1 MDFSR
6 GGDLIVLPISNYFR
20 LFSFVSSR
28 DLFDTV
34 RASVGTLINKSGV
47 KMTQNAPEQMFLLG
61 TYCSCLLLPVYYTL
75 TLHLQ
80 RANTFP
86 NRCPLF
92 RKRSLSHACHHYIV
106 IVFLT
111 FACIVIVDYF
121 KNLHHH
127 FCHRLFS
134 LNAVNETSMKRS
146 TEGSCIDQ
154 FYFEDI
160 FIFWSEPGIALL
172 MISLLWRRF
181 LDQNIA
187 ANPRYYRGIS
197 QTGSFAICSDFYFI
211 FLPISSLDS

>member
-92 RKRSLSHACHHYIV
+92 LKRSLSRACHHYI
-106 IVFLT
+106 IMVFLT
-111 FACIVIVDYF
+111 FA
-121 KNLHHH
+121 L
-127 FCHRLFS
+127 S
-134 LNAVNETSMKRS
+134 SS
-146 TEGSCIDQ
+146 TISR
-154 FYFEDI
+154 I
-160 FIFWSEPGIALL
+160 FIITSVI
-172 MISLLWRRF
+172 
-181 LDQNIA
+181 
-187 ANPRYYRGIS
+187 
-197 QTGSFAICSDFYFI
+197 GSF
-211 FLPISSLDS
+211 L